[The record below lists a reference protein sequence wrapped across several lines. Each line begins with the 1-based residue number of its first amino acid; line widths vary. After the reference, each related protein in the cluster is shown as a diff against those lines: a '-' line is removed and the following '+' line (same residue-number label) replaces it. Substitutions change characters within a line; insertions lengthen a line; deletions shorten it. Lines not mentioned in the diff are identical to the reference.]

1 MPLQALYS
9 GLEVLQKSILETDHL
24 RTKWV
29 LQGLSHASKG
39 GEHPVST
46 NGLVENQAQLREA
59 VIALQASLDLESAH
73 AAANNSASRAKQPV
87 ACCAVA

>member
-9 GLEVLQKSILETDHL
+9 GLEVLQESILKADHS

-29 LQGLSHASKG
+29 LQGLSNKG
-39 GEHPVST
+39 GEEPVST

-59 VIALQASLDLESAH
+59 VIALQASFDLESAH
-73 AAANNSASRAKQPV
+73 AAANNSASRGKQPV